1 MSEFGRVMG
10 LDIGDVR
17 IGVALSDPMRMI
29 ASPHAVVKE
38 ASRDAAVAAIKKI
51 ADEQEVV
58 RIVAGVPLNEAG
70 GHGPQA
76 EKTLAFIERLRA
88 AVTVEVVVQ
97 DERYSTAAA
106 NRMLIGA
113 NVRRDK
119 RKLVVD
125 KIAATHILQTHLD
138 RAASDLRARESRP

>member
-38 ASRDAAVAAIKKI
+38 ATRDAAVAAIKKI

-58 RIVAGVPLNEAG
+58 RIVAGVPFNETG
-70 GHGPQA
+70 GHGVQA

-97 DERYSTAAA
+97 DERFSTAAA

-113 NVRRDK
+113 NMRRDK
-119 RKLVVD
+119 RKQVVD

-138 RAASDLRARESRP
+138 REASERRAREARP